1 VGRLSNLQPPRG
13 SRMFWIFFGMVGD
26 NSAALVW
33 DRSVVGCRIR
43 SYIHCIL
50 CTPQPKM
57 YISMHCT
64 SAFHIYHAVF
74 LDIVD
79 VLSSSAGT
87 GPWFLLVSFPQRIL
101 LVASAPFFCSLE
113 KGCTT
118 QLTTKETDL
127 CWGAKTGGLNLPV
140 PL

>member
-1 VGRLSNLQPPRG
+1 MGRLSNLQPPRG

-87 GPWFLLVSFPQRIL
+87 DLGSCSSPFLKGYCWLRQPPFSARSKKAAQLNSLQKRLICVGVPKLV
-101 LVASAPFFCSLE
+101 
-113 KGCTT
+113 
-118 QLTTKETDL
+118 
-127 CWGAKTGGLNLPV
+127 
-140 PL
+140 